1 MDIKTSDIDKK
12 RIYKLMTS
20 TIVPRPIAWIST
32 VSKDGIFNVAPFSYF
47 AGVSS
52 SPPLLMVSIG
62 SKETGEKK
70 DTWKNIEETGEFVV
84 NIVTKDLLEKM
95 NITSVG
101 FDENV
106 DEFNEANLTPEQSLT
121 VKAPRIKES
130 PINIECRKFEII
142 NIEKMGIIFGE
153 ILNFHIKDDLLNEKG
168 YVDTKKIEIVGRLG
182 GAEYCIISKN
192 NTLEIKRPDIGKK
205 T

>member
-1 MDIKTSDIDKK
+1 MDIRTSDIDRK

-52 SPPLLMVSIG
+52 SPPLLMVSVG

-84 NIVTKDLLEKM
+84 NIVTKQLLEKM
-95 NITSVG
+95 NITSVA
-101 FDENV
+101 FDEDI
-106 DEFNEANLTPEQSLT
+106 DEFKEADLTPEPSLI

-130 PINIECRKFEII
+130 PINIECKKFEII
-142 NIEKMGIIFGE
+142 NIGKMGIIFGE
-153 ILNFHIKDDLLNEKG
+153 IVNFHIKDELLNEKG

-182 GAEYCIISKN
+182 GAEYCIISEN
-192 NTLEIKRPDIGKK
+192 NTIEIKRPDLGKK
-205 T
+205 G